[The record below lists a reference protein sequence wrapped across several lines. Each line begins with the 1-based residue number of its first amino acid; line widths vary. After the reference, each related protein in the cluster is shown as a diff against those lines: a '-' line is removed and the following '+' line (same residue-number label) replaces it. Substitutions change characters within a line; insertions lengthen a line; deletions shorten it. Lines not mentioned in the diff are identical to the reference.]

1 MDPILSGVKR
11 ARGRLIAQVL
21 IGAATRGALIGAILA
36 LIYVVIDRLVF
47 VGVSPL
53 IAVASLMGGPVLI
66 CLFLAMF
73 KLPDRAA
80 SAVALDVQFDLKERV
95 ATAISL
101 EGENTAVAEAVR
113 EDARSRIRAL
123 DLDTGLPVR
132 FPRELGWMAAIL
144 LLLALLAGA
153 LPYVDVFARAEARD
167 RIVSEKR
174 EVKLQAK
181 SLLEKRKKL
190 VKKLGD
196 KKLKDVKKVLKEWER
211 VALDLANNP
220 GSRKKA
226 LVKLSKL
233 TDSIREKKNQ
243 SRFKSL
249 GRIAKAL
256 SKHAGSLPFTKEL
269 RSALRKGDMKSAL
282 KALAALKEK
291 LKNGDLSAE
300 MKEQLKKELKSLSID
315 LAAAP
320 KLSNSFDSAAN
331 DIADDDLQSALE
343 GLEDAEMSLEEMA
356 DSLEEFALLEEAL
369 AGLEDQRMDPFL
381 DEEDLA
387 ALEIEICED
396 CGGDLEE
403 AWKALG
409 LEDFGLKAAGDGECK
424 DCGGKGGDC
433 KSCGGS
439 GKAKAHAGKAGGKGA
454 GKGKGSAKRGKVV
467 CRRCLLG
474 GGRGHGP
481 GMGGPG
487 RGRGGQAP
495 EEPDSWVKY
504 KKVKIKGKV
513 GRGKI
518 IGEILVDGPQA
529 KGEISEE
536 YIEIVGEARQEAA
549 DALSKQR
556 IPQGYRDFI
565 REYFNSLDSGGDE

>member
-1 MDPILSGVKR
+1 MDPIQSSVSR
-11 ARGRLIAQVL
+11 ARRRLIAQVL
-21 IGAATRGALIGAILA
+21 LGAATRGALIGAILA
-36 LIYVVIDRLVF
+36 LIYIVIDRLVF

-53 IAVASLMGGPVLI
+53 IAVASLMSGPVLV
-66 CLFLAMF
+66 CLILAMF

-95 ATAISL
+95 ATAVSL

-113 EDARSRIRAL
+113 EDARSRIRSL

-132 FPRELGWMAAIL
+132 FPRELGWMAAII
-144 LLLALLAGA
+144 LLLAVLAGV

-167 RIVSEKR
+167 RIVSERKEVELQGKR
-174 EVKLQAK
+174 
-181 SLLEKRKKL
+181 LLEKRKKL
-190 VKKLGD
+190 EKKLGD
-196 KKLKDVKKVLKEWER
+196 KKLDDVKKVLKEWER

-256 SKHAGSLPFTKEL
+256 SKKVGSLSFTKDL
-269 RSALRKGDMKSAL
+269 RSALRKGDMESAL

-291 LKNGDLSAE
+291 LKDGDLSPE
-300 MKEQLKKELKSLSID
+300 MREQLKNELKSLSLD

-320 KLSNSFDSAAN
+320 KLSDSFDAAAN

-396 CGGDLEE
+396 CGNDLEE
-403 AWKALG
+403 AWKQLG
-409 LEDFGLKAAGDGECK
+409 LEDLGLNPLDDGDCKACD
-424 DCGGKGGDC
+424 GKGGDC

-439 GKAKAHAGKAGGKGA
+439 GKAKAHAGKGA
-454 GKGKGSAKRGKVV
+454 GKGKASGKRGKLV

-474 GGRGHGP
+474 KGRGHGP

-487 RGRGGQAP
+487 RGQGGQVP
-495 EEPDSWVKY
+495 DEPDSSVKY
-504 KKVKIKGKV
+504 KKVKIKGKI

-518 IGEILVDGPQA
+518 IGELLVDGPQA

-536 YIEIVGEARQEAA
+536 YMEIVGEARQEAA
-549 DALSKQR
+549 DALTTQR

-565 REYFNSLDSGGDE
+565 REYFNSLDSEGDE